1 MSYLYIWYLGELSV
15 KLQVDYGRRGRLTR
29 RIEARGK
36 RYNKL
41 EQEMINIEENLFEF
55 QELRSTPIREWW
67 QLKYFHFLINK
78 YEQSVTK
85 TLFML
90 IHLLSIST
98 IEINICPVNPVV
110 FSDISLLLVL
120 LRDLLRAI

>member
-1 MSYLYIWYLGELSV
+1 MSYLSISYLGELSV

-55 QELRSTPIREWW
+55 QELRSTPIRE
-67 QLKYFHFLINK
+67 
-78 YEQSVTK
+78 
-85 TLFML
+85 
-90 IHLLSIST
+90 
-98 IEINICPVNPVV
+98 
-110 FSDISLLLVL
+110 
-120 LRDLLRAI
+120 

>member
-1 MSYLYIWYLGELSV
+1 MSYLYFLYLGELSV

-55 QELRSTPIREWW
+55 QELRSTPIRE
-67 QLKYFHFLINK
+67 
-78 YEQSVTK
+78 
-85 TLFML
+85 
-90 IHLLSIST
+90 
-98 IEINICPVNPVV
+98 
-110 FSDISLLLVL
+110 
-120 LRDLLRAI
+120 

>member
-29 RIEARGK
+29 HIEARGK

-67 QLKYFHFLINK
+67 QLKWFNFLINK
-78 YEQSVTK
+78 YQ
-85 TLFML
+85 
-90 IHLLSIST
+90 
-98 IEINICPVNPVV
+98 
-110 FSDISLLLVL
+110 
-120 LRDLLRAI
+120 